1 MSVIQSLIKQAF
13 GTGNSN
19 EAASFLA
26 SACNRMKAMDKTTI
40 AREVESALKGVSFGR
55 SDADKAK
62 VKTVFKDT
70 AVTLERLA
78 SLEKQVRSLTNELAV
93 ARNKPATVNSGSG
106 NTEEIGRMRDEAS
119 RLNARISELQ
129 RQAEI
134 QRIQHADELALL
146 RSRQRNA
153 GASTS
158 AELDAANKL
167 ISYTGSQMAAMA
179 AARDKLQQRLNQME
193 SDREHR
199 IGEEE
204 SKRHAANRRADGNYA
219 LLEQQ
224 KELTFEANRKITQ
237 LRISLKR
244 EEFEGQSAKENLV
257 KLKKLLAERDDE
269 NARLAE
275 GFRQNEEDCERLG
288 NALERT
294 QQEFAAYKVKK
305 ERFSR
310 WIHMPGAMMGI
321 AVSAVILYTGAQPG
335 HLYDS
340 LAPAAFLGCVVYALS
355 HMIAYTRKA

>member
-40 AREVESALKGVSFGR
+40 AREVENALKGVSFGR

-78 SLEKQVRSLTNELAV
+78 SLEKQVRSLTHELAV
-93 ARNKPATVNSGSG
+93 TRNKPVTG
-106 NTEEIGRMRDEAS
+106 NAEEIGQMRDEAY
-119 RLNARISELQ
+119 RLNARITELQ

-146 RSRQRNA
+146 RSRQQNA

-193 SDREHR
+193 SDSEHR
-199 IGEEE
+199 VGEEE
-204 SKRHAANRRADGNYA
+204 NKRHAANRRADGNYA

-224 KELTFEANRKITQ
+224 KELTSEANRKITQ
-237 LRISLKR
+237 LRVSLKR

-257 KLKKLLAERDDE
+257 KLKKRLAERDDE
-269 NARLAE
+269 NARLTE

-294 QQEFAAYKVKK
+294 QQEFAAYKAKK

-321 AVSAVILYTGAQPG
+321 AVSAIILYSGAQPG